1 MHCVSE
7 NRVSSYLICFRN
19 PIYSTAA
26 PPLWATQK
34 GSGGEALSRHRTP
47 TVHSFKTS
55 RHALPATSGRR
66 SASSSPPEFPEL
78 LPRPEQAYHSAYT
91 QPTKGRIYD
100 KKPFRFECKKG
111 HVYHWCSCGFSHNQP
126 FCDGSHK
133 NPHLKI
139 TLKPIRFVAE
149 ETRWYW
155 FCNCKQTANRPYCD
169 GTHKQPHV
177 QEQPAVIK

>member
-1 MHCVSE
+1 MKFVQW
-7 NRVSSYLICFRN
+7 YI
-19 PIYSTAA
+19 
-26 PPLWATQK
+26 
-34 GSGGEALSRHRTP
+34 SGWSRAVASVPRLNCR
-47 TVHSFKTS
+47 S
-55 RHALPATSGRR
+55 LPAALGSSAGCH
-66 SASSSPPEFPEL
+66 SASSTLPAESFPEL
-78 LPRPEQAYHSAYT
+78 SPRPEQAYHSAYT

-111 HVYHWCSCGFSHNQP
+111 HIYHWCACGFSHTQP

-149 ETRWYW
+149 ETRSYW

-169 GTHKQPHV
+169 GTHKQPQV
-177 QEQPAVIK
+177 QEQISIIK

>member
-1 MHCVSE
+1 MKFVQWC
-7 NRVSSYLICFRN
+7 I
-19 PIYSTAA
+19 
-26 PPLWATQK
+26 
-34 GSGGEALSRHRTP
+34 SGWSRAVTSLAR
-47 TVHSFKTS
+47 TS
-55 RHALPATSGRR
+55 RHALPAASGSR
-66 SASSSPPEFPEL
+66 SASSSPPDFPEL
-78 LPRPEQAYHSAYT
+78 SPRPEQAYHSAYT

-111 HVYHWCSCGFSHNQP
+111 RVYHWCTCGFSHTQP

-169 GTHKQPHV
+169 GTHKQPHI